1 MNAWVLAVHLPDI
14 AESADDPF
22 VRELAKRSHENYL
35 YPVDAQVFSPEGELL
50 LPIGGTGR
58 DIGAF
63 YLPAGV
69 WTDGNGRVYVAD
81 MFNGRIV
88 VLEEMT
94 GLEATG

>member
-50 LPIGGTGR
+50 DHVCANDHPNVDRYMDLLLS
-58 DIGAF
+58 A
-63 YLPAGV
+63 L
-69 WTDGNGRVYVAD
+69 
-81 MFNGRIV
+81 
-88 VLEEMT
+88 
-94 GLEATG
+94 